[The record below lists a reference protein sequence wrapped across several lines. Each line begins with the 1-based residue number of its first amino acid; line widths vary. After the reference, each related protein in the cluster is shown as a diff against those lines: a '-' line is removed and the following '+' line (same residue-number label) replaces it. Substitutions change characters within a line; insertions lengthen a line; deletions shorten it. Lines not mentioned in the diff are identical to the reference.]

1 MAGTR
6 MNKQGKR
13 IIVFLAT
20 IVIVLVFAGGM
31 FAMNFISKWQNE
43 KDISQETQSAGH
55 VEGTDNTG
63 TEPTK
68 TTPLPTETT
77 ESKETNPSGSETQ
90 TVVEPEPELVAR
102 GYCNTFAGYTSAIIA
117 NGGLTTQDG
126 SYFDEAGINVEITI
140 EDNDDVIIQ
149 DFMDGKIDFFY
160 MTVNKMSYV
169 CKQLKDAGIEV
180 VIPYLSDTSTGGDG
194 IITNS
199 EFRTIE
205 SLQNTRVGMAR
216 NSASEAVQ
224 IWLLNQSG
232 LDSETVQKIID
243 NFALYDSTQEAVDAF
258 LNGDIGA
265 VSTWDITT
273 ALSAKDSHLLF
284 STEHGE
290 YLVIDALI
298 FNKRFAEENPD
309 VVQKIIDGSI
319 QVVNDMNSSR
329 NIEQSYEIIRTAMPD
344 FSDYDDQ
351 TMAEVLADSQYLG
364 YNRNIEA
371 FDIAK
376 DIYVDFC
383 DIWEQLGFETD
394 PEYVTSLFDNSFLNS
409 LANKWEKNETNV
421 GQDTVVADQEQLED
435 RDALIT
441 KVVHLS
447 FEPNYGYF
455 LEGHEEENYA
465 LLDEFVKVAKVLNRT
480 VIKIEGNVSL
490 TPGNVSTEFDYSLS
504 RLRAEAARD
513 YMVEQGIQES
523 RIVIVANGGDKPIVP
538 NNTAE
543 NRQINRNCI
552 ISFYQ
557 GEEE

>member
-13 IIVFLAT
+13 IIIFFTVF
-20 IVIVLVFAGGM
+20 VIVLVFGGGM
-31 FAMNFISKWQNE
+31 LVMNLISEWQDKKE
-43 KDISQETQSAGH
+43 ISQETQSAESEEQTGNT
-55 VEGTDNTG
+55 EMTDN
-63 TEPTK
+63 
-68 TTPLPTETT
+68 
-77 ESKETNPSGSETQ
+77 SQPSLDLASQ
-90 TVVEPEPELVAR
+90 PVAR

-126 SYFDEAGINVEITI
+126 SYFDKAGIKVEITI

-169 CKQLKDAGIEV
+169 CKQLEDAGINV
-180 VIPYLSDTSTGGDG
+180 IIPYLSDTSTGGDG
-194 IITNS
+194 IVTNTEYTS
-199 EFRTIE
+199 IE
-205 SLQNTRVGMAR
+205 SLQNTQIGMAR
-216 NSASEAVQ
+216 NSASEAIQ

-232 LDSETVQKIID
+232 LDSESVKKVVD

-258 LNGDIGA
+258 LHGDIGA

-273 ALSAKDSHLLF
+273 ALSAENSHLLF

-290 YLVIDALI
+290 YLVIDALV
-298 FNKRFAEENPD
+298 FNKDFVEENSEI
-309 VVQKIIDGSI
+309 VKRIIDGSI
-319 QVVNDMNSSR
+319 QVVNDMNAGR
-329 NIEQSYEIIRTAMPD
+329 NVEQSYEIIRKAMPD

-364 YNRNIEA
+364 YERNLEA
-371 FDIAK
+371 FNIAE
-376 DIYVDFC
+376 DIYIDFC
-383 DIWEQLGFETD
+383 DIWEQLGFKTD
-394 PEYVTSLFDNSFLNS
+394 PEYVKNLFDDTFLKS
-409 LANKWEKNETNV
+409 LSNKWEKNETV
-421 GQDTVVADQEQLED
+421 VEQDAMIADQEQLED

-490 TPGNVSTEFDYSLS
+490 TPGNVSTEFDYKLS
-504 RLRAEAARD
+504 QLRAEAARD
-513 YMVEQGIQES
+513 YMVEQGIPES

-538 NNTAE
+538 NDTAE

>member
-13 IIVFLAT
+13 IIIFFTVF
-20 IVIVLVFAGGM
+20 VIVLVFGGGM
-31 FAMNFISKWQNE
+31 LVMNLISEWQDKKE
-43 KDISQETQSAGH
+43 ISQETQSAESEEQTGNT
-55 VEGTDNTG
+55 EMTDN
-63 TEPTK
+63 
-68 TTPLPTETT
+68 
-77 ESKETNPSGSETQ
+77 SQPSLDLASQ
-90 TVVEPEPELVAR
+90 PVAR

-126 SYFDEAGINVEITI
+126 SYFDKAGIKVEITI

-169 CKQLKDAGIEV
+169 CKQLEDAGINV
-180 VIPYLSDTSTGGDG
+180 IIPYLSDTSTGGDG
-194 IITNS
+194 IVTNTEYTS
-199 EFRTIE
+199 IE
-205 SLQNTRVGMAR
+205 SLQNTQIGMAR
-216 NSASEAVQ
+216 NSASEAIQ

-232 LDSETVQKIID
+232 LDSESVKKVVD

-258 LNGDIGA
+258 LHGDIGA

-273 ALSAKDSHLLF
+273 ALSAENSHLLF

-290 YLVIDALI
+290 YLVIDALV
-298 FNKRFAEENPD
+298 FNKDFVEENSEI
-309 VVQKIIDGSI
+309 VKRIIDGSI
-319 QVVNDMNSSR
+319 QVVNDMNAGR
-329 NIEQSYEIIRTAMPD
+329 NVEQSYEIIRKAMPD

-364 YNRNIEA
+364 YERNLEA
-371 FDIAK
+371 FNIAE
-376 DIYVDFC
+376 DIYIDFC

-394 PEYVTSLFDNSFLNS
+394 PEYVKNLFDDTFLKS
-409 LANKWEKNETNV
+409 LSNKWEKNETV
-421 GQDTVVADQEQLED
+421 VEQDAMIADQEQLED

-490 TPGNVSTEFDYSLS
+490 TPGNVSTEFDYKLS
-504 RLRAEAARD
+504 QLRAEAARD
-513 YMVEQGIQES
+513 YMVEQGIPES

-538 NNTAE
+538 NDTAE